1 MIYNSLK
8 NKLAVPQK
16 VHTFTDKKCLSI
28 NTNPTILLLYSSKSL
43 KIDLVHYINILKC
56 NTYNGRLLNNGACG
70 L

>member
-16 VHTFTDKKCLSI
+16 VHTFTDKKCLST

-43 KIDLVHYINILKC
+43 KIDLQYTTL
-56 NTYNGRLLNNGACG
+56 TSLNVIHTMQWS
-70 L
+70 LVE

>member
-1 MIYNSLK
+1 MIYNLLK
-8 NKLAVPQK
+8 NKLDVPQK
-16 VHTFTDKKCLSI
+16 VHNFTDKKCLSI

-43 KIDLVHYINILKC
+43 KIDPVHYINILKC